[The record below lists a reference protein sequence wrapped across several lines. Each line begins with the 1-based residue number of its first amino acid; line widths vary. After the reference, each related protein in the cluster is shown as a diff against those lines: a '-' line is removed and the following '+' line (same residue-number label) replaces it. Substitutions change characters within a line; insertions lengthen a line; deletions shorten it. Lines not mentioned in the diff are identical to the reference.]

1 MHQAPGAGR
10 IRNGDEHLMADALN
24 VADIIPSLANL
35 IFSSTLNGTIAIINR
50 KRDMC
55 LRIHVAE
62 RVVSVCPIYFSFQ
75 FYIFFAIFANL
86 YSVTC
91 D

>member
-50 KRDMC
+50 KSYMC

-62 RVVSVCPIYFSFQ
+62 RVVSVCPIYFFFSILH
-75 FYIFFAIFANL
+75 IFCNL
-86 YSVTC
+86 CKFVLG
-91 D
+91 DL